1 MPTTDDDRA
10 SLSEISLLYV
20 EDDPVAVA
28 LVQATIAPRVKALHV
43 AENGRDGLMAF
54 VRFHPDVVI
63 TDIRMPKMDGIA
75 MAAAMHEMRPETPII
90 VTTSLDDPALVR
102 KAMKIGV
109 GSYLA
114 KPFNPDDLLGV
125 VARIAVTER
134 HRRELE
140 NQKRLNELLLDS
152 LPNPA
157 MLIHRGQGRILSV
170 NGFAARLG
178 LTPGLDMA
186 ETAFA
191 ESFRQIAQG
200 GLLDDFH
207 SGAHVDFPGVAA
219 FDRLWDVNIDPVTDT
234 LLLFFAV
241 DITERQR
248 IKEELLREKAFIAA
262 ILENSHDGIAVTD
275 SGGWVKFVSPGM
287 RRLFGYELSEMGSLE
302 AWAGVVIADE
312 DERALFMNLWRGG
325 PGNEDGEHIFSILH
339 KTGERRFCRLQTS
352 RMPGGDIVINGQ
364 DVTGIK
370 LAEERIRHMAL
381 HDALTGLPNRQL
393 LQDRLQT
400 ALAAGKRRGT
410 LTAVLYIDLD
420 RFKDIND
427 AHGHDA
433 GDEALQHTADL
444 LSRCVREADTVA
456 RMGGDE
462 FVIVL
467 PDLIHPEGAS
477 DVAGRILETLSRPLV
492 MEGKSHVLGASIG
505 IGLHPRDGLFP
516 DEILRKADRAMY
528 ETKKSGGMGYRFAAE
543 QGDEDRR
550 SPARP
555 GTAP

>member
-1 MPTTDDDRA
+1 MNISDEQRA
-10 SLSEISLLYV
+10 SLSGITVLYV
-20 EDDPVAVA
+20 EDDPVA
-28 LVQATIAPRVKALHV
+28 LVLARAAIESVVRTLHV

-54 VRFHPDVVI
+54 VRFHPDLVL

-75 MAAAMHEMRPETPII
+75 MATAMREMRPDIPII
-90 VTTSLDDPALVR
+90 VITSLDDPDLLRRAI
-102 KAMKIGV
+102 KIGID
-109 GSYLA
+109 SYLA
-114 KPFNPDDLLGV
+114 KPFRPDELLGV
-125 VARIAVTER
+125 VARFAAAQR
-134 HRRELE
+134 HRLDLE
-140 NQKRLNELLLDS
+140 KQKRLNELLLDS

-157 MLIHRGQGRILSV
+157 MLIQRSQGRIQSA
-170 NGFAARLG
+170 NGFAVRLG
-178 LTPGLDMA
+178 LVPGLDMA
-186 ETAFA
+186 ETPFA
-191 ESFRQIAQG
+191 EVFRQAG
-200 GLLDDFH
+200 LDALLDDFH
-207 SGAHVDFPGVAA
+207 SGTHVDFPGVAA
-219 FDRLWDVNIDPVTDT
+219 FDRRWDVNIDPVTDS

-248 IKEELLREKAFIAA
+248 IKEELLQEKAFIAA

-275 SGGWVKFVSPGM
+275 PGGQVKFISPGM
-287 RRLFGYELSEMGSLE
+287 QRLFGYELAEMGTLVS
-302 AWAGVVIADE
+302 WAAVVITDE
-312 DERALFMNLWRGG
+312 AERALFLDVWRGS
-325 PGNEDGEHIFSILH
+325 PDNHNSEHIFAILH

-400 ALAAGKRRGT
+400 ALAAGKRRDT

-433 GDEALQHTADL
+433 GDAVLQSTAEQIT
-444 LSRCVREADTVA
+444 RCVREADTVA

-467 PDLIHPEGAS
+467 PDLTHMDDAS
-477 DVAGRILETLSRPLV
+477 DVAVRILDTLSQPLV
-492 MEGKSHVLGASIG
+492 IDGQSHMLGASIG
-505 IGLHPRDGLFP
+505 IGLHPKDGAFP

-528 ETKKSGGMGYRFAAE
+528 ETKKAGGMGYRFA
-543 QGDEDRR
+543 G
-550 SPARP
+550 
-555 GTAP
+555 APD